1 MIKKTTTKRFDK
13 KLNSPRKNLLL
24 SILITTAALEITAD
38 TDKCFL
44 ESPMPSIKI
53 DCSCEEVTV
62 SGKARSNCI
71 SQSIYQDR
79 YHFCLGDFDSGFKE
93 CRNDLVKVGS
103 KTKCIQERDMEKILA
118 HTTGFGAVG
127 GLVGMA
133 GGAVAGFVYGAGVG
147 SMPASEFGAMAGAT
161 VGGGIGMVYGYLVS
175 DDCSFVSCKPS
186 RNQSDKED
194 ITKQARTYSSGNCK
208 VGG

>member
-1 MIKKTTTKRFDK
+1 MIKNLTTKQFDK

-24 SILITTAALEITAD
+24 SILITTAALEITAE
-38 TDKCFL
+38 TYKCFL
-44 ESPMPSIKI
+44 EIPMLSIKI
-53 DCSCEEVTV
+53 DCSCEEVPV
-62 SGKARSNCI
+62 MGKVRSNCI
-71 SQSIYQDR
+71 SQSIDQDR
-79 YHFCLGDFDSGFKE
+79 YDFCLGGFDSGFKD
-93 CRNDLVKVGS
+93 CRNDSVKVGS
-103 KTKCIQERDMEKILA
+103 KTKCIQERDVEKILA

-147 SMPASEFGAMAGAT
+147 SMPASEFGAMVGAT
-161 VGGGIGMVYGYLVS
+161 VGGGIGMVYGYLVY